1 MSAARAVDK
10 PLPQQERSGFPVA
23 AGLSPLLPGG
33 CLRPGSSVSTG
44 GDVPLLL
51 ALAAE
56 AVGEAGSWAVIGMPH
71 LGVLAAESMGLDAGM
86 GMFVDHPGRRW
97 PEVVAALAEAVPVLL
112 VGVCGPA
119 TGRTVQRLRVVL
131 RRTGAVLLTAGAWE
145 GADVRLAV
153 TWARWEGVGVG
164 HGLLRA
170 RRVEVAAFGRGAA
183 GGAPRTARLWLP
195 GPEGRAVALP
205 ETEPSAGSPAD
216 MATGRGPNAA
226 LRVVR

>member
-1 MSAARAVDK
+1 
-10 PLPQQERSGFPVA
+10 
-23 AGLSPLLPGG
+23 
-33 CLRPGSSVSTG
+33 VSTG

-56 AVGEAGSWAVIGMPH
+56 AAGEAGSWAVIGMPH
-71 LGVLAAESMGLDAGM
+71 LGVLAAESMGLNAGM

-112 VGVCGPA
+112 LGECGPA
-119 TGRTVQRLRVVL
+119 TGRTVQRLRAVL

-153 TWARWEGVGVG
+153 ARARWEGVGAG

-170 RRVEVAAFGRGAA
+170 RRVEVTASGRGVA

-195 GPEGRAVALP
+195 GPEGRAAALT
-205 ETEPSAGSPAD
+205 ETEPYEGAPAGEGS
-216 MATGRGPNAA
+216 GRREQDVA